1 MSGSHLRPAQWLR
14 LRNIGSTCVPILLD
28 RVPGDGRRIDRVYA
42 GILDIKLN
50 NNLRSAGPQS
60 LRTELNRVERR
71 QWWLS
76 FSGVLVTLI
85 LTLGIFSLSV
95 SVFVSERSF
104 WQAHSLESALRGL
117 VAMVLLFAVYAI
129 YQQLQIHRFRMNAV
143 AREELFRLIGE
154 NAADMIAVVT
164 VDGQRL
170 YNSPSYERVLGYSPE
185 ELGRTSA
192 YDQIHPDDREAVLVA
207 AKEARSNAVGRRVE
221 YRIRHKNGDWLVLES
236 TASAV
241 RNAEGEVQKLVIVNR
256 DITERKQLEQQLVL
270 SQKLDAI
277 GRLSGGV
284 AHDFNNILGVII
296 GYSEALQERFGPDDP
311 CREAVD
317 EIRKAGQRAASLT
330 QQLLAFSRKQVLE
343 PQILDLNA
351 VVTDVEKMLRRLI
364 GEDVELKITAGPEL
378 GKVKADRGQIEQVML
393 NLAVNARDAMPR
405 GGELKIETANAELTE
420 RDAKSYR
427 YVVPGQYIKLQISD
441 TGCGMDEELQSHIFE
456 PFFTTK
462 EKGKGTGLGL
472 ATVYGVIKQSG
483 GYIWVESQPGKGARF
498 NIYLRRVESVQEE
511 VRETKDS
518 VKRAQGPR
526 TILLVED
533 EASLRK
539 LTRSTLEEVG
549 YTILEAKDAFE
560 AVKIASQTNSV
571 IDLLLTDVVMPGK
584 SGTELARDLAPR
596 RPAMK
601 VLFMSG
607 YTDGA
612 IAAHGVL
619 ESGTSILRKP
629 FTRRQ
634 LARSIEDVLAP
645 SEFETPLAEGSN
657 CAKSAEELTESES
670 GRPPCRRF

>member
-1 MSGSHLRPAQWLR
+1 MESTNNPVDTGSE
-14 LRNIGSTCVPILLD
+14 
-28 RVPGDGRRIDRVYA
+28 
-42 GILDIKLN
+42 
-50 NNLRSAGPQS
+50 S
-60 LRTELNRVERR
+60 LRAELGRAERR

-85 LTLGIFSLSV
+85 LTLGILSLSF
-95 SVFVSERSF
+95 SVYVLQRNSF
-104 WQAHSLESALRGL
+104 EALNYQNALRGL
-117 VAMVLLFAVYAI
+117 AGMVLLFVVYAI
-129 YQQLQIHRFRMNAV
+129 YQQLQIHRFRMHAV

-170 YNSPSYERVLGYSPE
+170 YNSPSYEKVLGYSPE

-192 YDQIHPDDREAVLVA
+192 YDQIHPDDREAVLA
-207 AKEARSNAVGRRVE
+207 AAREARSNAVGRRVE
-221 YRIRHKNGDWLVLES
+221 YRIRHKNGDWHVVES

-241 RNAEGEVQKLVIVNR
+241 RNAEGKVEKLVIVNR

-296 GYSEALQERFGPDDP
+296 GYSEALQEKFGPDDP
-311 CREAVD
+311 YREAVD
-317 EIRKAGQRAASLT
+317 EIQKAGKRAASLT
-330 QQLLAFSRKQVLE
+330 QQLLVVSRKQVLE
-343 PQILDLNA
+343 PKVLDLNA

-364 GEDVELKITAGPEL
+364 GEDIELKITASPKL
-378 GKVKADRGQIEQVML
+378 GMVKTDRGQIEQVIL

-405 GGELKIETANAELTE
+405 GGELKIETSNAELTE
-420 RDAKSYR
+420 IDAKRYR
-427 YVVPGQYIKLQISD
+427 YVVPGQYVMLQVSD

-462 EKGKGTGLGL
+462 ETGKGTGLGL

-483 GYIWVESQPGKGARF
+483 GYIWVESQPGKGTRF
-498 NIYLRRVESVQEE
+498 NIYLRRVEGTTEE
-511 VRETKDS
+511 VRETKEL
-518 VKRAQGPR
+518 VKRVGGPR

-539 LTRSTLEEVG
+539 LTRNTLKEIG
-549 YTILEAKDAFE
+549 FTILEAQDAFE
-560 AVKIASQTNSV
+560 AVKIATETKSV
-571 IDLLLTDVVMPGK
+571 IDLLLTDVVMPGR
-584 SGTELARDLAPR
+584 SGPELAGDLAR
-596 RPAMK
+596 ARPGMK

-619 ESGTSILRKP
+619 ESGTLILRKP
-629 FTRRQ
+629 FTRQQ
-634 LARSIEDVLAP
+634 LTQSIDEVLVRKQDESTA
-645 SEFETPLAEGSN
+645 
-657 CAKSAEELTESES
+657 AKSNN
-670 GRPPCRRF
+670 